1 MQENIIY
8 RVRAN
13 DTILTVSETLKVPP
27 YKLIADNNLTEE
39 IYQGQLLIVKRLN
52 RKLYRVKPFD
62 TVDSICEKFNLS
74 KEEFIS
80 INGKNLVNF
89 NILIYV

>member
-13 DTILTVSETLKVPP
+13 ENILDVSEMLMVPP

-39 IYQGQLLIVKRLN
+39 IYPGQLLIIKRLN
-52 RKLYRVKPFD
+52 RQLYRVKPFD
-62 TVDSICEKFNLS
+62 TVDSICEKFCLS
-74 KEEFIS
+74 KEDFIS
-80 INGKNLVNF
+80 FNGKNLVHF
-89 NILIYV
+89 NILIYI